1 MSLGLRHLIRASK
14 INRAWLFV
22 GIGLLFVSSLLSLS
36 PYLLTFYHIDSLI
49 NLQSVID
56 AEQTATLQ
64 SFVNLVLWITLALFL
79 LSYLGALCCQYTAML
94 FIRSLRHTLSDRISL
109 LQANNTRMN
118 SIELRRIIHDDLDTV
133 ASFIGQ
139 QIPEMIKAI
148 SIPLV
153 VMLGLAYIDWRLTL
167 AISLPLP
174 LLALIIPYSAKRKK
188 KHNLRQGF
196 FDTRTSMDQAI
207 SQFIT
212 ALPVI
217 QNYGLTVSS
226 FSNYSSRVETFRQ
239 FMHLWIDTMIPH
251 WSRYFSFLANASL
264 PMIALGLWLY
274 LHNGLDLNT
283 LLLFLVLGPVVTRP
297 LFALANTGSQL
308 AIIRDID
315 SRLEAIYQQATSQKK
330 ITAIPADSGYQLD
343 NLCVSSDGTP
353 ILHNVTTQINSGNCV
368 ALIGPSGSGKTTL
381 AHLLARL
388 KQPSSGSIQLGGVPL
403 DQLDDSC
410 IRQQISFAFQH
421 ALVFGISLRD
431 NIRLGLQASD
441 QQVEEAARKAR
452 CHQFIT
458 DLDAGYQTIPGE
470 DIATLSGGQIQ
481 RIQLARVLLKNA
493 PILILD
499 EATSFTDADNEELI
513 QQAIAEIQCQMLI
526 VITHRLRTVV
536 DADTILVLDRGRL
549 IASGTHQELLH
560 SCQLY
565 NNLWHAQ
572 HTSKGWQIRS

>member
-1 MSLGLRHLIRASK
+1 MSSGLRHLIQVSK
-14 INRAWLFV
+14 INRTWLLI
-22 GIGLLFVSSLLSLS
+22 GIGLLSVSSLLSLT
-36 PYLLTFYHIDSLI
+36 PYLLTFYHIDNLI
-49 NLQSVID
+49 HLQSAIH
-56 AEQTATLQ
+56 AEQVDTLQ
-64 SFVNLVLWITLALFL
+64 SLVKLVLLLTLILFL
-79 LSYLGALCCQYTAML
+79 LSYIGSLCCQYTAML
-94 FIRSLRHTLSDRISL
+94 FIRSLRYRLSKQISL

-118 SIELRRIIHDDLDTV
+118 SIELRRIIHDDLDAV
-133 ASFIGQ
+133 AGFIGQ
-139 QIPEMIKAI
+139 QIPEMMKAI
-148 SIPLV
+148 SIPV
-153 VMLGLAYIDWRLTL
+153 VVIIGLAYIDWRLAL
-167 AISLPLP
+167 AVSLPLP

-188 KHNLRQGF
+188 KHDLRQGF
-196 FDTRTSMDQAI
+196 FDKRTSMDQAI
-207 SQFIT
+207 IQFIT

-226 FSNYSSRVETFRQ
+226 LSSYGMKVEEFRQ

-274 LHNGLDLNT
+274 LHDGLDLST

-315 SRLEAIYQQATSQKK
+315 NRLEAIYQQPTMQKK
-330 ITAIPADSGYQLD
+330 IADIPTDSHYRLD
-343 NLCVSSDGTP
+343 NLCFSYDGTQ
-353 ILHNVTTQINSGNCV
+353 ILHNITTHIRSGNCI
-368 ALIGPSGSGKTTL
+368 ALVGPSGSGKTTL
-381 AHLLARL
+381 AHLLAGL
-388 KQPSSGSIQLGGVPL
+388 KHPDSGSVQLGGFPL
-403 DQLDDSC
+403 NQLDGNC

-421 ALVFGISLRD
+421 ALIFGISLRD

-441 QQVEEAARKAR
+441 QQVEAAARKAR

-458 DLDAGYQTIPGE
+458 ELNKGYQTIPGE

-513 QQAIAEIQCQMLI
+513 QQAIAELRCQMLI

-536 DADTILVLDRGRL
+536 HADTILVLDNGKL
-549 IASGTHQELLH
+549 IASGTHQQLLH
-560 SCQLY
+560 NCQLY
-565 NNLWHAQ
+565 SNLWQTQ
-572 HTSKGWQIRS
+572 HTSKKWQIRS